1 MNGFVI
7 FGYYGRGNLGDE
19 TNLRELVAFIRRVKP
34 DADITVISADPEQT
48 AQRYQ
53 VTAVGKFHLI
63 DICYALWHADI
74 LIGGGGS
81 LFQDRTSLRSLVY
94 YSSLVLLAKI
104 SRLRILMYGQG
115 IGPLRSFLGRAISGW
130 VLSMADLI
138 TVRDRLSIIALAE
151 LNVRK
156 SEIFITAEPL
166 IVLREIPRAAV
177 NSYWHKYPSEKRFKV
192 GLIIQENGFM
202 KKKFWHQLVE
212 CIGWTKT

>member
-1 MNGFVI
+1 M
-7 FGYYGRGNLGDE
+7 R
-19 TNLRELVAFIRRVKP
+19 REKL
-34 DADITVISADPEQT
+34 
-48 AQRYQ
+48 
-53 VTAVGKFHLI
+53 
-63 DICYALWHADI
+63 
-74 LIGGGGS
+74 
-81 LFQDRTSLRSLVY
+81 DRTCLRSLVY

-115 IGPLRSFLGRAISGW
+115 IGPLRSFLGRAVSGW

-166 IVLREIPRAAV
+166 IVLNEIPRAAV

-212 CIGWTKT
+212 CIGWDQNIDLYLIPIDKRDISFLQELSSSANITLLPIEQEWEKYKKP